1 MEQKH
6 YMEISR
12 FKEKFNGAIK
22 DSDLIHVSEKLDG
35 SNASIGYDATTGEV
49 VCFSRKKQL
58 TPENNLRGF
67 YEFVMSIPKDLI
79 RRQTQDGRLI
89 IFGEWL
95 CLSGDTIIKKASAG
109 KGVSEMTLREMYQY
123 KYTPRYKEYC
133 KAGINKLLY
142 LLYEK
147 KENINEKNFNKVY
160 HLDKR
165 TTIDKAFSE
174 GLIEN
179 RQGDFF
185 ITKKGEETLKEYY
198 FKISNWGK
206 EGFPSLYNLNLE
218 TDEIQTNKMLD
229 IVYTGK
235 KEVYK
240 LITHKGY
247 SIKATLEH
255 PFLTPIGWKKL
266 KELKE
271 YDCVAITDFISRN
284 KRERTY
290 GKGTREILR
299 QQELYKKKIGK
310 CEKCGNTTCLELHH
324 IDENHFN
331 NNENNWMVLC
341 KDCHKNIHLKTANTP
356 KFDYEFDY
364 IVDIIPIGVED
375 CYDISMEGNENLA
388 NFIANNFIV
397 HNCKHSVSYPNEAY
411 NHFYIYDI
419 WDTATKSWKSQ
430 IEVQIVVHTFKMQHI
445 DVRTPKSFY
454 FGFFKGWE
462 HLYSLVGQTAIGA
475 QPCGEGIVIKNQSKL
490 YNSSDEEPAYIKI
503 VSEKFSEVH
512 EKKPKKLPSLEEL
525 EKKKEQE
532 ELAKTIITERRIQK
546 FIEKMVDNGILPED
560 WDERCLGLI
569 SKQLPREIYHDCLS
583 EEPEVVAQI
592 DNFGKICGKITME
605 IVRSLIK

>member
-35 SNASIGYDATTGEV
+35 SNASIGYDATTDEV

-95 CLSGDTIIKKASAG
+95 
-109 KGVSEMTLREMYQY
+109 V
-123 KYTPRYKEYC
+123 P
-133 KAGINKLLY
+133 
-142 LLYEK
+142 
-147 KENINEKNFNKVY
+147 
-160 HLDKR
+160 
-165 TTIDKAFSE
+165 
-174 GLIEN
+174 
-179 RQGDFF
+179 
-185 ITKKGEETLKEYY
+185 
-198 FKISNWGK
+198 
-206 EGFPSLYNLNLE
+206 
-218 TDEIQTNKMLD
+218 
-229 IVYTGK
+229 
-235 KEVYK
+235 
-240 LITHKGY
+240 
-247 SIKATLEH
+247 
-255 PFLTPIGWKKL
+255 
-266 KELKE
+266 
-271 YDCVAITDFISRN
+271 
-284 KRERTY
+284 
-290 GKGTREILR
+290 
-299 QQELYKKKIGK
+299 
-310 CEKCGNTTCLELHH
+310 
-324 IDENHFN
+324 
-331 NNENNWMVLC
+331 
-341 KDCHKNIHLKTANTP
+341 
-356 KFDYEFDY
+356 
-364 IVDIIPIGVED
+364 
-375 CYDISMEGNENLA
+375 
-388 NFIANNFIV
+388 
-397 HNCKHSVSYPNEAY
+397 HSVSYPNEAY

-430 IEVQIVVHTFKMQHI
+430 IEVQIVVHTFKMQHV

-475 QPCGEGIVIKNQSKL
+475 QPCGEGIVIKNQSRL

-592 DNFGKICGKITME
+592 DNFGKICGKITMK